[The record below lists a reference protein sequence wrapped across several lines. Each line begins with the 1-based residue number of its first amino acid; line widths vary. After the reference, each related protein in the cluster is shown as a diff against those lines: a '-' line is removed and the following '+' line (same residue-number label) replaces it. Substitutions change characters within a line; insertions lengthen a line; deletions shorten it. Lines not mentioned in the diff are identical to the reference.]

1 MRITGGTLKGRKIK
15 TPSSKTTR
23 PTQEK
28 VRESIF
34 NMLQFDIPG
43 SDFLDLFAGSGA
55 VGIEALSRGAKSV
68 TFVER
73 NRAAGNVLKSNLKA
87 LELDAKVFI
96 ADVQKVLPKLPSF
109 DIVFLD
115 PPYGVQLTN
124 LSHLVKPEGLLI
136 FETIKPVELA
146 GLSLKKT
153 KTFGDTLIHV
163 YENRNDSA
171 S

>member
-1 MRITGGTLKGRKIK
+1 MRITGGMHKGRKIK
-15 TPSSKTTR
+15 SPSSATTR

-55 VGIEALSRGAKSV
+55 IGIEALSRGANSV
-68 TFVER
+68 SFVEKDR
-73 NRAAGNVLKSNLKA
+73 KAADVLKSNLKA
-87 LELDAKVFI
+87 LELDAKVYV
-96 ADVQKVLPKLPSF
+96 ADVKKLLPKLPAF

-115 PPYGVQLTN
+115 PPYGIKLIN
-124 LSHLVKPEGLLI
+124 LAHLVKPNGLLI
-136 FETIKPVELA
+136 FETNHSLELP

-153 KTFGDTLIHV
+153 KTFGDTRVHV
-163 YENRNDSA
+163 FEPS
-171 S
+171 